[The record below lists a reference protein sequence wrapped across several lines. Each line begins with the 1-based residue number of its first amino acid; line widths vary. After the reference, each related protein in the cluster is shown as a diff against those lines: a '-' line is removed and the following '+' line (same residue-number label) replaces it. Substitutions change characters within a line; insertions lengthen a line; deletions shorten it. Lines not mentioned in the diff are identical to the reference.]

1 MRSFAYRQ
9 FKLLVQK
16 GLLKTLLIMNLTTV
30 FLFAVCMSASAN
42 LSSQSVSLAET
53 NAPLEKIF
61 REINRQTGYTF
72 VYTRSVLKKSRS
84 ISINVQ
90 NASIER
96 SLDMCL
102 EAQPLTYTILNTMII
117 IKEKKPVAQKEI
129 QEEAFDPPP
138 AMISISGRVTD
149 ENGLPLEGATILVK
163 GSSSG
168 VKSDANG
175 NFSIEAQ
182 PNSILVISF
191 VGFETI
197 EVKTDNRANI
207 TVQLKS
213 AVAINDEV
221 LVIGY
226 GTQKKSDVTG
236 SIARITMDDKAT
248 QGNVNLFQALVGASA
263 GVNLEGRG
271 GSDGEP
277 TLSVRGQTSLSAS
290 DRPLIVLDG
299 VIYNGSIANINVN
312 DVETI
317 DILKDASAAAVYGS
331 RSANGVLLI
340 TTKKGKSRKPVV
352 SFSGYTGFQDMTNNP
367 MRVMDAEEFAVRLLD
382 WDWENK
388 VYAWYKTNPTSAAGR
403 PVRPDVTNRDVVA
416 GYIRT
421 FDEKQN
427 YLAGNSIDWVKEVL
441 RKGAMQNYSVS
452 LQGSANNTSYYL
464 SGSYSDIEG
473 IQLNDNF
480 KRMTLRLN
488 LDSKVNEWLT
498 LGVNTSYSYRDNSG
512 IAASLANA
520 RVASPLANNYIGQPN
535 YEIYL
540 GGELF
545 QPYPLVNLYID
556 NSDISNELFA
566 VGSAKIKVPWI
577 QGLQYELNYS
587 HIYTT
592 RDNNTFNSI
601 TTPAGVSNRGLAV
614 KNPSESRNWNVN
626 NIITYTGN
634 FGDHQVNSTLL
645 FSRELNKGSSTTA
658 NAQGFNN
665 DVLGYNNL
673 GLGEGATA
681 ASTAYEEN
689 SLAYMA
695 RVNYSYKS
703 RYMFTGTVRRDGFSG
718 FGADKK
724 FATFPSASLAW
735 VLSEESFLQDKG
747 LYLKLRTSYGEN
759 GNQGIGRYAS
769 LSRMA
774 TLNYVYGSSTAI
786 GSYPNTLSNA
796 DLAWET
802 TASYNIGI
810 DFGFLKNRITGS
822 LDVYTAKT
830 KDVLVQRQLP
840 RAAGYASIWANIG
853 GISNKGIEFNLKS
866 VNINTGNIR
875 WESNFVFALNRDK
888 ITKLYGGD
896 KDNDIGN
903 SWFVG
908 ESISAI
914 YDYEMAPGGVWTE
927 DEFFKG
933 EVLKGWYPGQFRYV
947 DQNGDGS
954 ITAALDRKV
963 IGYKAPSYR
972 FSINNTVS
980 YKNFTLSVFINS
992 IQGGKR
998 FYLADNQLYINPLYY
1013 FPDRHNNS
1021 AINTYWRP
1029 DAPTKNTTGI
1039 YNVPLVQSGIYQSRS
1054 FVRLQD
1060 ISLAY
1065 SLGRD
1070 VLDKLK
1076 MQSAQV
1082 YVSSKNPY
1090 VWTDWQ
1096 GWDPEIGVS
1105 DTPLMRNFIIGLR
1118 FSL

>member
-1 MRSFAYRQ
+1 MHLLTLFNPSLQNCGLFLKKNRAI
-9 FKLLVQK
+9 KLAIV
-16 GLLKTLLIMNLTTV
+16 LITTAA
-30 FLFAVCMSASAN
+30 LQASAKEYPAHTVAVKSN
-42 LSSQSVSLAET
+42 KALLARET
-53 NAPLEKIF
+53 VPPL
-61 REINRQTGYTF
+61 
-72 VYTRSVLKKSRS
+72 
-84 ISINVQ
+84 
-90 NASIER
+90 
-96 SLDMCL
+96 
-102 EAQPLTYTILNTMII
+102 P
-117 IKEKKPVAQKEI
+117 
-129 QEEAFDPPP
+129 EEA
-138 AMISISGRVTD
+138 AAIKGKVTS
-149 ENGLPLEGATILVK
+149 EEGLPLEGATVLIK
-163 GSSSG
+163 GTTNG
-168 VKSDANG
+168 TKTDAGG
-175 NFSIEAQ
+175 NFSINAN
-182 PNSILVISF
+182 PGDVLVISY
-191 VGFETI
+191 VGMETFEIKLGNQTNLSI
-197 EVKTDNRANI
+197 TLKAEITEDN
-207 TVQLKS
+207 
-213 AVAINDEV
+213 EV
-221 LVIGY
+221 LVVGY
-226 GTQKKSDVTG
+226 GTQKKKDLTG
-236 SIARITMDDKAT
+236 SVVRVNMAEKANMS
-248 QGNVNLFQALVGASA
+248 NVNLLQALVGASA
-263 GVNLEGRG
+263 GVNLEERG
-271 GSDGEP
+271 GASGEP
-277 TLSVRGQTSLSAS
+277 TLSIRGQTSLSAS

-299 VIYNGSIANINVN
+299 VIYNGSISNININ

-340 TTKKGKSRKPVV
+340 TTKKGKSQKPVV

-367 MRVMDAEEFAVRLLD
+367 MRVMNAEEFAVRLLD

-403 PVRPDVTNRDVVA
+403 PVRPDATNRETVA

-427 YLAGNSIDWVKEVL
+427 YLAGNSIDWVNEVL

-480 KRMTLRLN
+480 KRITLHMN
-488 LDSKVNEWLT
+488 LDSRVNDWLT

-512 IAASLANA
+512 IPASLASA

-566 VGSAKIKVPWI
+566 VASAKVKVPWI

-587 HIYTT
+587 NIYTT

-614 KNPSESRNWNVN
+614 KNPSQSRNWNIN
-626 NIITYTGN
+626 NIITYSRT
-634 FGDHQVNSTLL
+634 FGDHQINSTLL

-658 NAQGFNN
+658 NAQGFDV

-689 SLAYMA
+689 SLAYMG

-718 FGADKK
+718 FGADRK

-735 VLSEESFLQDKG
+735 VLSEESFLHDKG
-747 LYLKLRTSYGEN
+747 LYLKLRMSYGEN

-774 TLNYVYGSSTAI
+774 TLYYVYGSSTGI
-786 GSYPNTLSNA
+786 GSYPSTLSNA

-802 TASYNIGI
+802 TASYNVGI

-822 LDVYTAKT
+822 LDLYTAKT

-853 GISNKGIEFNLKS
+853 GIDNKGIEFQLKS
-866 VNINTGNIR
+866 LNIDKGDLR
-875 WESNFVFALNRDK
+875 WESSFAFSLNRDK
-888 ITKLYGGD
+888 ISKLYGG
-896 KDNDIGN
+896 KNDNDIGN

-914 YDYEMAPGGVWTE
+914 YDYEMVGGVWTE
-927 DEFFKG
+927 DEFFNRQIPLKG
-933 EVLKGWYPGQFRYV
+933 GWYPGMFRYV
-947 DQNGDGS
+947 DQNGDS
-954 ITAALDRKV
+954 LITAAADRKV
-963 IGYKAPSYR
+963 IGYKSPSFR

-980 YKNFTLSVFINS
+980 YKNFTLTVSINS

-998 FYLADNQLYINPLYY
+998 FYRADNQLYINPLYY
-1013 FPDRHNNS
+1013 FPDRTNNS

-1039 YNVPLVQSGIYQSRS
+1039 YNVPPVQSGMYQSRS

-1060 ISLAY
+1060 VSLSYA
-1065 SLGRD
+1065 LGKNM
-1070 VLDKLK
+1070 LNKLR
-1076 MQSAQV
+1076 MQSAQI
-1082 YVSSKNPY
+1082 YISSKNPY

-1105 DTPLMRNFIIGLR
+1105 DTPLMRNYIIGLR